1 MIISTKNCVEEC
13 ILYSLAYCDWL
24 ILAVFGPCGNSCF
37 VKMINCFCQFV
48 YFRKFLHPIVVLRNF
63 RRLQTFFINGRR
75 FNILLYAYK
84 LAFMT
89 SLSCKKFKIIFTLK
103 RGHEVQLIC
112 MYKSILN
119 WRPFMRK
126 VNIICFVISRFVNQ
140 EYIFSLTLDNR

>member
-89 SLSCKKFKIIFTLK
+89 SLSCKKFKRIFTLK
-103 RGHEVQLIC
+103 RGHEGQLIC
-112 MYKSILN
+112 IQKHIKLAAIYEKGQYNMFCDQSICKLG
-119 WRPFMRK
+119 
-126 VNIICFVISRFVNQ
+126 V
-140 EYIFSLTLDNR
+140 YIFIDS